1 VRTVVAM
8 SGGVDSSV
16 AAGLLAAAGRD
27 LIGVSLQTYDH
38 APDRGFGRC
47 CSPDDFRDARRV
59 AGKLGFPY
67 YVFDEEETFARE
79 VIDPFVEAYRA
90 GRTPS
95 PCVLC
100 NSEVKFGSLLEK
112 ARALG
117 ATSVATG
124 HYARLRHDGGRTLLL
139 RGRDPDK
146 DQSYFLFGLGQEQL
160 ASAEFPVGELTK
172 DEVRSE
178 ARRLGL
184 PVADKP
190 ESQEICFV
198 EGSSYRDFVRERAGD
213 LGAPGDLVTRDGTRI
228 GAHDGLGGFTIGQR
242 RGIGVSSSDA
252 LYVIAIEPESS
263 RVVVGPDAALRS
275 PGCLVTGVNWIPADR
290 AGETVACEVRIRHR
304 HHGARARV
312 TALPGARARVL
323 FDEPQRAVAPGQAAV
338 FYDGELVLGGGW
350 IEVAETATQ
359 D

>member
-16 AAGLLAAAGRD
+16 AAGLLAAEGRD

-67 YVFDEEETFARE
+67 YVFDEEEAFARA
-79 VIDPFVEAYRA
+79 VIDPFVEAYRG

-100 NSEVKFGSLLEK
+100 NSEVKFGSLLSK

-117 ATSVATG
+117 AAHVATG
-124 HYARLRHDGGRTLLL
+124 HYARLRREGGRTLLL

-146 DQSYFLFGLGQEQL
+146 DQSYFLFGLDQEQL
-160 ASAEFPVGELTK
+160 GSAEFPVGELTK
-172 DEVRSE
+172 DEVRAE

-184 PVADKP
+184 AVADKP

-198 EGSSYRDFVRERAGD
+198 EGSSYRDFVKERAGD
-213 LGAPGDLVTRDGTRI
+213 LGAPGDIVTQDGARV

-242 RGIGVSSSDA
+242 RGIGVAASEA
-252 LYVIAIEPESS
+252 LYVIAIDPASS
-263 RVVVGPDAALRS
+263 RVVVGPDAALRA

-290 AGETVACEVRIRHR
+290 TGETVTCEVRIRHR
-304 HHGARARV
+304 H
-312 TALPGARARVL
+312 PGARARVEAL
-323 FDEPQRAVAPGQAAV
+323 PGSRARVTFDEPQRAVAPGQAAV
-338 FYDGELVLGGGW
+338 FYDGDLVLGGGW
-350 IEVAETATQ
+350 IETAEPGAAA
-359 D
+359 